1 MKQGLSLLNIYKDIE
16 LTDIDNAK
24 QPASVF
30 TNVR

>member
-16 LTDIDNAK
+16 LTDTDNAE